1 MLQRKII
8 VPSRRKQQT
17 ESQPIDDFYFESS
30 IETVDVDEITSLLAK
45 RLKFENGEDISNES
59 LKTKKCCFSDEK
71 FINSKQGL
79 EILSKQSQISLIPNE
94 KHCAKYLNQLMSGEK
109 RIIQVKNIAEYKQIT
124 TGEINYME
132 FYAYP
137 DLTKPKKLK
146 TKKRNTQITK
156 KIHKF

>member
-8 VPSRRKQQT
+8 VPSRRKPQT

-45 RLKFENGEDISNES
+45 RLKFENGEDTSNES

-71 FINSKQGL
+71 FVTCKQGL
-79 EILSKQSQISLIPNE
+79 EILSKQSQISLIPKE
-94 KHCAKYLNQLMSGEK
+94 KHCAKYINQLISGEK
-109 RIIQVKNIAEYKQIT
+109 RIIQLKNIAEFKKIT

-137 DLTKPKKLK
+137 DVTNPRKLK
-146 TKKRNTQITK
+146 KKRRNTQITK
-156 KIHKF
+156 KIHKL